1 MYEILI
7 LGGISG
13 SIYFYFRNKL
23 LNEKKI
29 SEQETITLRA
39 MRDEKIRE
47 IEELKKKL
55 PKQLTDED
63 KEAMKIWG
71 VKYEKFICNFYKEK
85 GYIVEHIGVKND
97 ELTDEKIDIIAK
109 KDNKISLIE
118 CKYWTN
124 KTIEYKDINEIFG
137 KYNFF
142 INENHLSKEN
152 IDFKIVFPKINNL
165 TKTAKTLLLEN
176 KNICKYEIIPFIKN
190 EFKLILGIIESENK
204 CYICQKNTTVIA
216 LKFYNSYDFIEIEDK
231 IVYYLFEKL
240 PEDMLNLIRKKY
252 PKYNYKVR
260 KSDNFYYVAN
270 NCMHCEAIQDDK
282 HLYDKK
288 DGVFYNV
295 DDLEPKYYI
304 AYNEKTETLEYI
316 SEFYN

>member
-23 LNEKKI
+23 INEKKI

-109 KDNKISLIE
+109 KDNKILLIE

-142 INENHLSKEN
+142 INEN
-152 IDFKIVFPKINNL
+152 F
-165 TKTAKTLLLEN
+165 
-176 KNICKYEIIPFIKN
+176 
-190 EFKLILGIIESENK
+190 
-204 CYICQKNTTVIA
+204 
-216 LKFYNSYDFIEIEDK
+216 
-231 IVYYLFEKL
+231 
-240 PEDMLNLIRKKY
+240 
-252 PKYNYKVR
+252 
-260 KSDNFYYVAN
+260 
-270 NCMHCEAIQDDK
+270 AI
-282 HLYDKK
+282 
-288 DGVFYNV
+288 
-295 DDLEPKYYI
+295 
-304 AYNEKTETLEYI
+304 
-316 SEFYN
+316 

>member
-109 KDNKISLIE
+109 K
-118 CKYWTN
+118 
-124 KTIEYKDINEIFG
+124 
-137 KYNFF
+137 
-142 INENHLSKEN
+142 
-152 IDFKIVFPKINNL
+152 
-165 TKTAKTLLLEN
+165 
-176 KNICKYEIIPFIKN
+176 
-190 EFKLILGIIESENK
+190 
-204 CYICQKNTTVIA
+204 
-216 LKFYNSYDFIEIEDK
+216 
-231 IVYYLFEKL
+231 
-240 PEDMLNLIRKKY
+240 R
-252 PKYNYKVR
+252 
-260 KSDNFYYVAN
+260 
-270 NCMHCEAIQDDK
+270 
-282 HLYDKK
+282 
-288 DGVFYNV
+288 
-295 DDLEPKYYI
+295 
-304 AYNEKTETLEYI
+304 
-316 SEFYN
+316 